1 MAKKRKLI
9 PYEQALEL
17 TIYMRTLR
25 ELNAVVQMAQ
35 QRLERMRQ
43 PLLGYAQIAGI
54 PLDKTGLKIGIE
66 DGPDK
71 RGQVALEWEEP
82 DVP

>member
-9 PYEQALEL
+9 PYEQALKL
-17 TIYMRTLR
+17 AIYMRTLR

-54 PLDKTGLKIGIE
+54 PLDRSDLKIAIE
-66 DGPDK
+66 EGPR
-71 RGQVALEWEEP
+71 RGMIAVEWEEP